1 MEQAKISSAQ
11 GTPAAQPT
19 RAPAPVVADAD
30 DGTPATGFA
39 AWLAALAAVADGK
52 APEPGA
58 GADGSPSGLAA
69 SDAADGGG
77 HALTLAARHGGA
89 AGAADMP
96 DGSDGPP
103 GADDGLTAWAAL
115 TALAALTAVT
125 ALTQG
130 GRPQGLV
137 AETAR
142 LDGGADL
149 KDAPPPGLGAGWG
162 HVLAR
167 LQNAQIRRAAGIGAF
182 DAVAGAPGQ
191 SDPSA
196 PSGPSGPSAPWS
208 AGDALQR
215 LTAAQ
220 GAGAALAPAA
230 GAGLAQQPQSA
241 GATAGHGAAAL
252 ATGAAPAARL
262 AEAAPAM
269 PASAPGPGPVV
280 AARADAAPANAGGA
294 WPEGAFLRTPGD
306 GAPAPVAGASPG
318 ANPGGIGAQDLM
330 AHQVAY
336 WVQPKIQSAQLT
348 LQREGQAVEVRV
360 SLSGNQAH
368 VSFGSDQPHTRE
380 LLDQGQAQ
388 LSDLLRSEGLVLS
401 GMSVG
406 MTAGEGAAGQG
417 AGAPE
422 RQRAGARQAQVLAL
436 APVGTAPLARGGGA
450 TDHAVDIFV

>member
-1 MEQAKISSAQ
+1 MERAALSRRPPGFSGAGALTMEQAKISSAR
-11 GTPAAQPT
+11 GTPPAQPP

-58 GADGSPSGLAA
+58 GADGSPPGLAA
-69 SDAADGGG
+69 SDAADGGGPALARAGPGGGGGGRAAGVAAADAAGGGG

-96 DGSDGPP
+96 DMPDGPP

-142 LDGGADL
+142 LDGWADL
-149 KDAPPPGLGAGWG
+149 KDAQPPGLGAGWG

-167 LQNAQIRRAAGIGAF
+167 LQNAQSRRAAGMGAF

-196 PSGPSGPSAPWS
+196 PSTPSGPSAPWS

-215 LTAAQ
+215 
-220 GAGAALAPAA
+220 
-230 GAGLAQQPQSA
+230 
-241 GATAGHGAAAL
+241 
-252 ATGAAPAARL
+252 
-262 AEAAPAM
+262 
-269 PASAPGPGPVV
+269 
-280 AARADAAPANAGGA
+280 
-294 WPEGAFLRTPGD
+294 
-306 GAPAPVAGASPG
+306 
-318 ANPGGIGAQDLM
+318 
-330 AHQVAY
+330 
-336 WVQPKIQSAQLT
+336 
-348 LQREGQAVEVRV
+348 
-360 SLSGNQAH
+360 
-368 VSFGSDQPHTRE
+368 
-380 LLDQGQAQ
+380 
-388 LSDLLRSEGLVLS
+388 
-401 GMSVG
+401 
-406 MTAGEGAAGQG
+406 
-417 AGAPE
+417 
-422 RQRAGARQAQVLAL
+422 
-436 APVGTAPLARGGGA
+436 
-450 TDHAVDIFV
+450 

>member
-1 MEQAKISSAQ
+1 MERAALSRRPPGFSGAGALTMEQAKISSAQ
-11 GTPAAQPT
+11 GTPAAPPT

-69 SDAADGGG
+69 SDAADDGG
-77 HALTLAARHGGA
+77 HALTLAARHRGAARAGGGAGMSDMAPGAAGGRGAGGRALRLAARHGGA
-89 AGAADMP
+89 AGAADGPDMP
-96 DGSDGPP
+96 DMPP

-125 ALTQG
+125 ALMQG

-142 LDGGADL
+142 LDGWADL
-149 KDAPPPGLGAGWG
+149 KDAQPQGLGAGWG

-167 LQNAQIRRAAGIGAF
+167 LQNAQIRRTAGIGAF

-208 AGDALQR
+208 VGDALQR

-294 WPEGAFLRTPGD
+294 WPEGASLRMPGD

-348 LQREGQAVEVRV
+348 LQREGQAV
-360 SLSGNQAH
+360 
-368 VSFGSDQPHTRE
+368 
-380 LLDQGQAQ
+380 
-388 LSDLLRSEGLVLS
+388 
-401 GMSVG
+401 
-406 MTAGEGAAGQG
+406 
-417 AGAPE
+417 
-422 RQRAGARQAQVLAL
+422 
-436 APVGTAPLARGGGA
+436 
-450 TDHAVDIFV
+450 